1 MHRDPAVFH
10 HLAVVGDLQRGGG
23 ERPDDQHGDSFFA
36 HRESVSDPELRE
48 RLQALCSTLPVVFV
62 FVTGHG
68 DVPMAVSALKTGAT
82 DFIGKPVKL
91 LGKLR
96 IA

>member
-1 MHRDPAVFH
+1 MSAAQVGGAHRRIVH
-10 HLAVVGDLQRGGG
+10 QGVGGTM
-23 ERPDDQHGDSFFA
+23 
-36 HRESVSDPELRE
+36 HRESVSAPELRE
-48 RLQALCSTLPVVFV
+48 RLQALCSTLSAV

-82 DFIGKPVKL
+82 DVIAKPVKL